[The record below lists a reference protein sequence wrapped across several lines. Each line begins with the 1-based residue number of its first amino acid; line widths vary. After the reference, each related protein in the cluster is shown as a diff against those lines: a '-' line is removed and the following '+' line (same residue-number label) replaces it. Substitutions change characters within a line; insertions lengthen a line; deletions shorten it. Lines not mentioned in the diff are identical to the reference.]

1 MAENDENKKE
11 EIVEEVKD
19 ETKAT
24 EEVKEN
30 IAEEKTESAKV
41 EQLDDVEF
49 EKEEKE
55 KKTKFKK
62 KNIILLIVGIVL
74 LIAACVAAFLFINR
88 ETPENLVQDFVT
100 NLNAQDFEKV
110 LGVIDIKGYYS
121 LNTTYNGEEVDENT
135 NFEKYYTKFDER
147 YAVAGE
153 DEDYKELL
161 DVFEGCDKENL
172 KTLFEGMEFKITE
185 MSDPVLIQNTKGL
198 YKITT
203 NIDMTYQ
210 GETESAEYDFY
221 VNKTKVNLFKTEYK
235 IVGGDVPGTVLYMMF
250 LSEYYNDLYSEM
262 ETAQ

>member
-11 EIVEEVKD
+11 EMVEEVKVETEATK
-19 ETKAT
+19 ETKENT
-24 EEVKEN
+24 VEE
-30 IAEEKTESAKV
+30 TTKV

-55 KKTKFKK
+55 KKSKSKK
-62 KNIILLIVGIVL
+62 KNIIFLIVGIVL
-74 LIAACVAAFLFINR
+74 LVAACVGAFLLINR

-121 LNTTYNGEEVDENT
+121 LNTTYDGEEVSEDT
-135 NFEKYYTKFDER
+135 NYEKYYTKFDER

-153 DEDYKELL
+153 DKDYKELL
-161 DVFEGCDKENL
+161 DVFESCDKENL

-203 NIDMTYQ
+203 KIDMIYQ

-262 ETAQ
+262 ETQQ